1 MLFRSTHDNTKNG
14 ERREIPINQ
23 TLRQALQGIVRRL
36 NSPYVFVDGEG
47 QRYLDIKRS
56 FHSALRKAGI
66 KDFTFHDL
74 RHTFASQLVMK
85 GVDIATIKELLGH
98 KTLTMTLRYAHL
110 SPSHKVSAVELL
122 DGNVQMKSS
131 AQKVHNP
138 TISNQPRK
146 ANQLI

>member
-1 MLFRSTHDNTKNG
+1 
-14 ERREIPINQ
+14 
-23 TLRQALQGIVRRL
+23 
-36 NSPYVFVDGEG
+36 
-47 QRYLDIKRS
+47 DIKRS
-56 FHSALRKAGI
+56 FHSALKKVGI

-85 GVDIATIKELLGH
+85 GVDITTIKELLGH
-98 KTLTMTLRYAHL
+98 RTLTMTLRYAHL
-110 SPSHKVSAVELL
+110 APGHKVNAVELL

-138 TISNQPRK
+138 AILNQPRK